1 MEVSVGTFLQSLSG
15 ALAQMAAAPEPTS
28 NITDGAIVLIFI
40 TQIPCSLLC
49 MLDVYQISGWMQAEC
64 VFQHNSNSRALAGAV
79 IAAATDLTFS
89 LYGYS
94 AVIGNDFLT
103 ALYLI
108 LVKNTPAT
116 AGLTTTGLL
125 FYNAALSL
133 PILGVALA
141 ASSEPAGI
149 IAYPD
154 AGTWGFRVGHSL
166 YVHLAFLLCCRA
178 VKGPLIRAM
187 LACVC
192 M

>member
-1 MEVSVGTFLQSLSG
+1 M
-15 ALAQMAAAPEPTS
+15 
-28 NITDGAIVLIFI
+28 
-40 TQIPCSLLC
+40 
-49 MLDVYQISGWMQAEC
+49 
-64 VFQHNSNSRALAGAV
+64 HAGAV
-79 IAAATDLTFS
+79 IAAATDLSFS
-89 LYGYS
+89 LSGYS

-141 ASSEPAGI
+141 ASKEPAGI

-154 AGTWGFRVGHSL
+154 SDSWGFRVCCSL
-166 YVHLAFLLCCRA
+166 WNHLSACMDCL
-178 VKGPLIRAM
+178 PHM
-187 LACVC
+187 LRQECPWHV
-192 M
+192 

>member
-1 MEVSVGTFLQSLSG
+1 M
-15 ALAQMAAAPEPTS
+15 
-28 NITDGAIVLIFI
+28 
-40 TQIPCSLLC
+40 
-49 MLDVYQISGWMQAEC
+49 
-64 VFQHNSNSRALAGAV
+64 HAGAV
-79 IAAATDLTFS
+79 IAAATDLSFS
-89 LYGYS
+89 LSGYS

-141 ASSEPAGI
+141 ASREPAGI

-154 AGTWGFRVGHSL
+154 SDSWGFRV
-166 YVHLAFLLCCRA
+166 CC
-178 VKGPLIRAM
+178 PLWNLSFSMYELSASAIKVVSM
-187 LACVC
+187 LIC
-192 M
+192 

>member
-1 MEVSVGTFLQSLSG
+1 MFHSFETSLL
-15 ALAQMAAAPEPTS
+15 LA
-28 NITDGAIVLIFI
+28 
-40 TQIPCSLLC
+40 CSLQEKPEIC
-49 MLDVYQISGWMQAEC
+49 AGSETQSHM
-64 VFQHNSNSRALAGAV
+64 HAGAV
-79 IAAATDLTFS
+79 IAAATDLSFS
-89 LYGYS
+89 LSGYS

-141 ASSEPAGI
+141 ASREPAGI

-154 AGTWGFRVGHSL
+154 ADSWGFRVCCSL
-166 YVHLAFLLCCRA
+166 WNLIFSMYRLCA
-178 VKGPLIRAM
+178 STIKDL
-187 LACVC
+187 
-192 M
+192 